1 MPDKKELKPIGLFD
15 NDGCMK
21 KFRIVAALAC
31 AAGLASCGLIE
42 EAEFRNNDAELW
54 SFGQDLSFFSKYGVE
69 SFVLG
74 EEDSLIVVSPLL
86 QGRVMTSTY
95 GGAEGPS
102 LGWFNKELL
111 ALKNSQFDKS
121 QVGGEDRFWVGPQ
134 GGDFSIFFQGG
145 SSFTEENWSI
155 PASLSLE
162 PWTVVGRS
170 KTQARFEKEAEF
182 ENNRGGKYKV
192 KAEREVSVLNRKHVT
207 DILGIEIPTGVN
219 IVAFQSFNKLTNL
232 GEKTWTPDNG
242 MLNISV
248 QSCFNANRKVFVF
261 VPYRPGEPS
270 ELGDI
275 VRDNYFES
283 TGASGNRLAVMP
295 DYIRFK
301 TDGKSISGIGISP
314 RRSEGIALSYDG
326 ANNILTVVTYIKP
339 SGLRGYLPNAWRRN
353 NAPMDGD
360 AVSVYNNGPVSKIN
374 MVADSFYEISTHSPA
389 LSLEPGKSQFHL
401 QRVFHFNGSEYDLGL
416 IAYKLVGISI
426 GQLRGETDN

>member
-1 MPDKKELKPIGLFD
+1 MCDKKELKPIGLFG

-145 SSFTEENWSI
+145 SSFTEENWTI
-155 PASLSLE
+155 PPSLSLE

-170 KTQARFEKEAEF
+170 KTQARFEKEAE
-182 ENNRGGKYKV
+182 
-192 KAEREVSVLNRKHVT
+192 
-207 DILGIEIPTGVN
+207 
-219 IVAFQSFNKLTNL
+219 
-232 GEKTWTPDNG
+232 
-242 MLNISV
+242 
-248 QSCFNANRKVFVF
+248 
-261 VPYRPGEPS
+261 
-270 ELGDI
+270 
-275 VRDNYFES
+275 
-283 TGASGNRLAVMP
+283 
-295 DYIRFK
+295 
-301 TDGKSISGIGISP
+301 
-314 RRSEGIALSYDG
+314 
-326 ANNILTVVTYIKP
+326 
-339 SGLRGYLPNAWRRN
+339 
-353 NAPMDGD
+353 
-360 AVSVYNNGPVSKIN
+360 
-374 MVADSFYEISTHSPA
+374 
-389 LSLEPGKSQFHL
+389 
-401 QRVFHFNGSEYDLGL
+401 
-416 IAYKLVGISI
+416 
-426 GQLRGETDN
+426 